1 MFLAGTDKTYPYVK
15 KCPCIFPFLKK
26 WTSVIR
32 SRVVTVHVRVSQERW
47 TGV

>member
-1 MFLAGTDKTYPYVK
+1 MSVRFS
-15 KCPCIFPFLKK
+15 FLKK
-26 WTSVIR
+26 WTLVIQ